1 MTGSFAKTSLTVIS
15 YFLFSIVIIYG
26 FESIFSG
33 DFVFFGV
40 FLDFLL
46 DLFGVFGDFLFDDII
61 YIYSI

>member
-33 DFVFFGV
+33 DFVFLGV